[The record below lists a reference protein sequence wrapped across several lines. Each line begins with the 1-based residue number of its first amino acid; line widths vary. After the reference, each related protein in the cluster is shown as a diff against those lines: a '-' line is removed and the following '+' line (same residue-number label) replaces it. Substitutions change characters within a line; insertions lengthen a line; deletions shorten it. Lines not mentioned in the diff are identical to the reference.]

1 MRGFFTF
8 AKSFI
13 SFSSVKTQQMKVS
26 IRLVNQSINGQ
37 LRLCST
43 LTALRMANLYGIWQ
57 KSSIEEF
64 DGESEL
70 DIHISQLLS
79 LSLKAEQQTIQAK
92 I

>member
-26 IRLVNQSINGQ
+26 IRLVNQSINCQ
-37 LRLCST
+37 LRLSST

-57 KSSIEEF
+57 KSSMQEV
-64 DGESEL
+64 DDESEL
-70 DIHISQLLS
+70 DIHISQLMS
-79 LSLKAEQQTIQAK
+79 LSLKAEQQTIQTN